1 MKKSFYI
8 FPDIIAYFFVLLF
21 CYAASSK
28 VFDFEN
34 FQVQLA
40 QSPLLSAYAG
50 AISYAVII
58 VELIIVLL
66 LCIKSTRLTGLY
78 LSLGI
83 MISFTVYIYLIL
95 NYSDFVPCSC
105 GGILEKLGW
114 TEHMIFNIVCVLMA
128 FSAVCIVERQE
139 KRKLSRTMVSTG
151 GVILA
156 SAAMVIVLFLSSE
169 NIIKKE
175 NNFTR
180 RFLLHPVIEDKVLD
194 LGINSYYFA
203 GVDDGKIYLGNST
216 APLLLTSVDTSLT
229 ANSSM
234 KISLDKSDHK
244 FRNLQ
249 VQVCDS
255 FYFLYDGSVPVIYR
269 GVLGDSLTRTISY
282 RDAYFTQLVVLDSS
296 RFAIRTQSRQN
307 RQYTLASLN
316 LSTNPKLKLR
326 PSILEKQIDGVFDSD
341 GTLIGSRGKGS
352 LIYTYS
358 YRNQFVVMDQDLS
371 VLRRLNT
378 IDTTSRAKIETRQLS
393 DGNHK
398 MTAPP
403 LVVNKI
409 MTGNGQLLFIQSN
422 LMGKH
427 ESSKAWKNAA
437 VVDIY
442 HTDRQEYV
450 GSFYIQNRKENTI
463 SQMLATDK
471 YLYVLIGNELIRYQF
486 RTALQDPKPGEA
498 ENL

>member
-1 MKKSFYI
+1 MKKSLLI
-8 FPDIIAYFFVLLF
+8 LPVIAAYFFVLLF
-21 CYAASSK
+21 CYAAVSK
-28 VFDFEN
+28 ILDFEN

-50 AISYAVII
+50 LISYTVII
-58 VELIIVLL
+58 IELIIALL
-66 LCIKSTRLTGLY
+66 LCIKNTRLIGLY

-83 MISFTVYIYLIL
+83 MVSFTVYIYLIL

-128 FSAVCIVERQE
+128 FTVLYILERQE
-139 KRKLSRTMVSTG
+139 ERKLYRTMISTG
-151 GVILA
+151 AISFV
-156 SAAMVIVLFLSSE
+156 SAGIVIVLFLSSE

-180 RFLLHPVIEDKVLD
+180 RFLLHPVIEDKALD

-203 GVDDGKIYLGNST
+203 GVNNGSIYLGNVT
-216 APLLLTSVDTSLT
+216 APLILTSVDTALKSS
-229 ANSSM
+229 SSM
-234 KISLDKSDHK
+234 KIHLDRSDYK

-249 VQVCDS
+249 VQEKS
-255 FYFLYDGSVPVIYR
+255 PHYYLYDGSVPVIYR
-269 GVLGDSLTRTISY
+269 GVLGDSSARTISY
-282 RDAYFTQLVVLDSS
+282 RDAYFTQLVVIDSS
-296 RFAIRTQSRQN
+296 RFTIRTQSRQH
-307 RQYTLASLN
+307 RQYTLASMD
-316 LSTNPKLKLR
+316 LSTNPKLKLY

-341 GTLIGSRGKGS
+341 GKLIGSLGATE
-352 LIYTYS
+352 LIYTYF
-358 YRNQFVVMDQDLS
+358 YRNQFLVMDHDLH
-371 VLRRLNT
+371 VVKRLNT

-403 LVVNKI
+403 LVVNKT
-409 MTGNGQLLFIQSN
+409 MTASGQLLFNQSN

-427 ESSKAWKNAA
+427 ESAKEWKNAA
-437 VVDIY
+437 IVDVY
-442 HTDRQEYV
+442 RTDRQEYV
-450 GSFYIQNRKENTI
+450 GSFYIQNRKENTM

-471 YLYVLIGNELIRYQF
+471 YLYVLIGNELIRYKF
-486 RTALQDPKPGEA
+486 RVPI
-498 ENL
+498 